1 MENIKDI
8 LEDFSNYIDQVSI
21 NLTKQELYELE
32 KIEKRLYNYVKEQE
46 KIKWL

>member
-8 LEDFSNYIDQVSI
+8 LEDFSNYIDQVSL

>member
-8 LEDFSNYIDQVSI
+8 LEDFSNYIDQVSL

-46 KIKWL
+46 K

>member
-21 NLTKQELYELE
+21 NLTKQEFYELE